1 MFDLLREIYQTLRN
15 NKLRTALT
23 GFAVAWGIFML
34 IILLGMSRG
43 VYNNFESFASAD
55 RSSTLSVWG
64 GWTMQPY
71 KGYKEGRR
79 IRLLDSDRDP
89 IAKDDNEHISSVQGT
104 ISLDSAKLSTSRDFV
119 SESVYGTFPDELK
132 FANLNMIKGRFLN
145 QLDLDEK
152 RKVVVISS
160 QSAKALFENENN
172 AVGNY
177 VKAMSLAWQV
187 IGVYQHEW
195 ETSSYVPY
203 TTAMM
208 LNGNDGRIDE
218 LTVRIKNVNTVE
230 DGEAVE
236 KSVRNSLAATHGFN
250 PEDRSAVHIWNRFVN
265 YLTNKKATD
274 ILNMTIWIIGLL
286 TMLSGIVGVSN
297 IMFVSVRERT
307 HEIGIRRAIG
317 AKPRSILVQI
327 VTESIAITTLFGYI
341 GIVCGTAVTALIAKL
356 TEGTDFL
363 KDPTVNLSL
372 TLQVTIVLIIAGA
385 LAGLFPAIKATK
397 VRPVEALHDE

>member
-1 MFDLLREIYQTLRN
+1 MFDLFREIYQTLRN

-79 IRLLDSDRDP
+79 IRLLDSDRSR
-89 IAKDDNEHISSVQGT
+89 ISHDDTEHIASVHGS
-104 ISLDSAKLSTSRDFV
+104 IVLDSAQLSTARDYIT
-119 SESVYGTFPDELK
+119 ESVYGSFPDEIK
-132 FANLNMIKGRFLN
+132 SAKLNMIKGRFLN

-160 QSAKALFENENN
+160 QSARTLFGNEDT

-177 VKAMSLAWQV
+177 VKAMSLAWQI

-195 ETSSYVPY
+195 ETNSYVPY

-208 LNGNDGRIDE
+208 LNGNDGRVGE
-218 LTVRIKNVNTVE
+218 LIVRIQNVTSVE
-230 DGEAVE
+230 EGESVE
-236 KSVRNSLAATHGFN
+236 QSVRNSLAATHEFN
-250 PEDRSAVHIWNRFVN
+250 SSDRGAVHIWNRFVN
-265 YLTNKKATD
+265 YLTNRKATD

-317 AKPRSILVQI
+317 AKPRSIWLQI

-341 GIVCGTAVTALIAKL
+341 GIVCGTAVTAVIAKL
-356 TEGTDFL
+356 TENTDFL
-363 KDPTVNLSL
+363 KDPTVNLSVAL
-372 TLQVTIVLIIAGA
+372 EVTIVLIIAGA

-397 VRPVEALHDE
+397 VRPVEALRDE

>member
-1 MFDLLREIYQTLRN
+1 MLDLLREILQTLRN

-43 VYNNFESFASAD
+43 VYNNFQSFASAD
-55 RSSTLSVWG
+55 RSNTMSVWG
-64 GWTMQPY
+64 GWTMHAH

-79 IRLLDSDRDP
+79 IRLLDSDRTR
-89 IAKDDNEHISSVQGT
+89 IYKDDAEHISSVQGS
-104 ISLDSAKLSTSRDFV
+104 IVLDSAKLSTSRDYIT
-119 SESVYGTFPDELK
+119 EAVYGRFPDEVK
-132 FANLNMIKGRFLN
+132 YAKLNMLKGRFLN

-160 QSAKALFENENN
+160 QSARTLFGDENN

-195 ETSSYVPY
+195 ETGSYVPY

-208 LNGNDGRIDE
+208 LNGNDGRVGE
-218 LTVRIKNVNTVE
+218 LIVRIKNVNSVE

-236 KSVRNSLAATHGFN
+236 QSVRNSLAATHEFDTS
-250 PEDRSAVHIWNRFVN
+250 DRGAVHIWNRFVN
-265 YLTNKKATD
+265 YLTNLEANN

-317 AKPRSILVQI
+317 AKPRSILLQI
-327 VTESIAITTLFGYI
+327 VTESIAITTIFGYI
-341 GIVCGTAVTALIAKL
+341 GIVCGTFITAIIAKIS
-356 TEGTDFL
+356 EGTDFL
-363 KDPTVNLSL
+363 KDPTVNLSVAL
-372 TLQVTIVLIIAGA
+372 EVTIVLIIAGA

-397 VRPVEALHDE
+397 VRPVEALRDE

>member
-55 RSSTLSVWG
+55 RSSSLSVWG

-104 ISLDSAKLSTSRDFV
+104 IALDSAKLSTSRDYV

-160 QSAKALFENENN
+160 QSARALFGDENN

-208 LNGNDGRIDE
+208 LNGNDGRIGE

-236 KSVRNSLAATHGFN
+236 KSVRNSLSTTHGFN

-341 GIVCGTAVTALIAKL
+341 GIVCGTAITALIAKL
-356 TEGTDFL
+356 TEGADFL

-372 TLQVTIVLIIAGA
+372 ALQVTIVLIIAGA